1 MDDIVEYIT
10 GRWPNLKTRAGTR
23 ELRRR
28 IRAVRREERAADF
41 PRTPEQL
48 EFDIL
53 VRVTQLYEIEFG
65 ASEMQT
71 EKTETSQTKFSY
83 KDYMKDKQ
91 KTTSTAKVS
100 LEKCEKE
107 KVTKI

>member
-1 MDDIVEYIT
+1 MDAITEYIT

-48 EFDIL
+48 QFDIL
-53 VRVTQLYEIEFG
+53 VRVTQLYEIER
-65 ASEMQT
+65 SECVRI
-71 EKTETSQTKFSY
+71 ERSEC
-83 KDYMKDKQ
+83 
-91 KTTSTAKVS
+91 VR
-100 LEKCEKE
+100 
-107 KVTKI
+107 I